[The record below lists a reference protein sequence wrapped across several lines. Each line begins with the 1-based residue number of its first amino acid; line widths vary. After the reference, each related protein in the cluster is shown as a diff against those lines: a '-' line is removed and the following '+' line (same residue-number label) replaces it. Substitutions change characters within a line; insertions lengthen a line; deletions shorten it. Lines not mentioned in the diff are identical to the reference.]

1 MLARTIA
8 QRSARSMGAISQT
21 REFAKKA
28 APKKAA
34 AAAKAPKELFGVHGR
49 YATALFLAADK
60 AKCTD
65 KVEKELAVSISCCCF
80 VPHAWCR
87 DGVMSMVVCV
97 CVHCCFPHG
106 GIKFF
111 FLSSPSGIRV
121 FF

>member
-28 APKKAA
+28 APKKAAA

-97 CVHCCFPHG
+97 CVCVCTAVFPTEALN
-106 GIKFF
+106 FF
-111 FLSSPSGIRV
+111 F
-121 FF
+121 